1 MYCTLHQCEGRR
13 GPLVL
18 CWPNA
23 RLLNARFLQ
32 SKVLLYCCCFIYK
45 CFVYALLRSS
55 CLHHSSNPQSVGFC
69 FRVVLFFFFPCW
81 KSITYYSNDLA
92 FFSRCSNRGGRC
104 PSDPF
109 FTQLHFSVSSTCELS
124 LKIRNNDVFLPRTN
138 WNLLERAKKGTRS
151 FDLRRP
157 RYSYLEGQV
166 IQFIHVN
173 FQWRK

>member
-1 MYCTLHQCEGRR
+1 MLGSFS
-13 GPLVL
+13 P
-18 CWPNA
+18 
-23 RLLNARFLQ
+23 
-32 SKVLLYCCCFIYK
+32 KCCCIVVALFTNVLYMHFSGAVVYTTPLILSLLG
-45 CFVYALLRSS
+45 FV
-55 CLHHSSNPQSVGFC
+55 SVLFY
-69 FRVVLFFFFPCW
+69 FFFFPCW

-124 LKIRNNDVFLPRTN
+124 LKIRNNDLFLPWAN
-138 WNLLERAKKGTRS
+138 WNLLERAKKGTRR